1 MKVSEITVDDLK
13 EYLMID
19 DANELVVMLV
29 NAKAYIRSYT
39 GLTVEE
45 MDTHEDLVHVVY
57 VLVSDMYDNRAL
69 MVSKNYANRMVESIL
84 NLYST
89 NLL

>member
-1 MKVSEITVDDLK
+1 MKVSEITTDDLK

-19 DANELVVMLV
+19 NADELIVMLV
-29 NAKAYIRSYT
+29 NAKAYITSYT
-39 GLTVEE
+39 GLTAEE
-45 MDTHEDLVHVVY
+45 MDIHEDLVHVVY

-69 MVSKNYANRMVESIL
+69 MVSKNHVNRMVESIL
-84 NLYST
+84 NLHST